1 MIAEAALNPVVCGS
15 LLFLNPLALKLE
27 DEIQQKKFR
36 SETQKLAINLT
47 YTHNWLNAH
56 YSAMFR
62 TSDITM
68 QQFNVLRILRGQYP
82 NPCSVKLIK
91 ERMLD
96 RMSDA
101 SRIVDKLKAK
111 ELVDRRECPVDRR
124 SVDIL
129 ITDKGLEL
137 LKSMDSIDENF
148 KDVFKT
154 LTDEEMKTLNHLL
167 DKLRD

>member
-1 MIAEAALNPVVCGS
+1 MHR
-15 LLFLNPLALKLE
+15 LKLE

-111 ELVDRRECPVDRR
+111 GLVDRRECPVDRR

-137 LKSMDSIDENF
+137 LKSMDSIDDHF
-148 KDVFKT
+148 KDVFKA
-154 LTDEEMKTLNHLL
+154 LTDEEMKTINHLL
-167 DKLRD
+167 DKLRN